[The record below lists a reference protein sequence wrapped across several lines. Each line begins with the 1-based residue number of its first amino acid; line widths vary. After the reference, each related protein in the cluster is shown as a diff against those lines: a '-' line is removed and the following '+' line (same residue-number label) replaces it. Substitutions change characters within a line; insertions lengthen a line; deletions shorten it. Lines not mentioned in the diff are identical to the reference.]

1 MLKEATA
8 LRLKAA
14 VCCLE
19 VWASHIKKV
28 AMGAH
33 WEVRWE
39 VVGAGQKEGMQEQ
52 IQFPHHKSG
61 NRWHLRMED

>member
-33 WEVRWE
+33 WEVC
-39 VVGAGQKEGMQEQ
+39 
-52 IQFPHHKSG
+52 
-61 NRWHLRMED
+61 